1 METREID
8 QINLFWKET
17 IPNSTH
23 WVVDFGL
30 QHILKSVTR
39 DLYEE
44 ATIQMHLAK
53 KRLIHL
59 PVEYQ
64 EELDLLALRSRRENK
79 QVWSLQVKNKT
90 SFRFKGS

>member
-1 METREID
+1 M
-8 QINLFWKET
+8 
-17 IPNSTH
+17 
-23 WVVDFGL
+23 DFGL
-30 QHILKSVTR
+30 RDNFESVTR

-64 EELDLLALRSRRENK
+64 EELNLLALRSRRENK
-79 QVWSLQVKNKT
+79 QVGSFEVKN
-90 SFRFKGS
+90 S

>member
-1 METREID
+1 MIQSLT
-8 QINLFWKET
+8 
-17 IPNSTH
+17 PS
-23 WVVDFGL
+23 VVELGL
-30 QHILKSVTR
+30 WDNYESLTR

-79 QVWSLQVKNKT
+79 QVWSLELKNKT
-90 SFRFKGS
+90 SFRFKGSQCLLT

>member
-17 IPNSTH
+17 IPSLTP
-23 WVVDFGL
+23 WVKDFGL
-30 QHILKSVTR
+30 RDYLKSVAR

-79 QVWSLQVKNKT
+79 QV
-90 SFRFKGS
+90 GSRDSYFPGTVF